1 VTGELVTALGEAR
14 RWNARV
20 TGLVAVAEKRG
31 LARKQGY
38 PSTTEWLM
46 ALSGEPAAAC
56 RSKVAVA
63 SALEEMP
70 ATREAFAAGALPES
84 RVKVLAQAQA
94 LCPDQFAQDE
104 AALVAQVAAASPKQ
118 VPRVLAEWKR
128 NTDPVGAEAEAERL
142 FGQRALHL
150 CEDWSGMLRLSG
162 LLDPESGGVVQAAIR
177 SLAEPANLD
186 PQDTRTPAQRQAD
199 ALAEIARRYLD
210 GTPGMGSS
218 RPHLSVT
225 VPWDTLQQAH
235 GLVDI
240 EVGPIPAETA
250 RRLACDANVSRI
262 IVDKDGVPVS
272 AGQAR
277 RTVPPPL
284 RRALD
289 LRDGHC
295 THPGCDIPARWC
307 DAHHIVHW
315 AHGGRTELA
324 NLHLLCRLHHR
335 TAHNHQ
341 PYPRR
346 E

>member
-1 VTGELVTALGEAR
+1 MTD
-14 RWNARV
+14 
-20 TGLVAVAEKRG
+20 
-31 LARKQGY
+31 
-38 PSTTEWLM
+38 WLM
-46 ALSGEPAAAC
+46 AVSGDPAAVC
-56 RSKVAVA
+56 RSQVAVA

-104 AALVAQVAAASPKQ
+104 ASAGGPGSGGLPKQ

-150 CEDWSGMLRLSG
+150 SEDWSGMLRLSG
-162 LLDPESGGVVQAAIR
+162 LLDPESGGVVQAAVR

-210 GTPGMGSS
+210 GTPGTGSS

-240 EVGPIPAETA
+240 EVGPITAEAA
-250 RRLACDANVSRI
+250 RRLGLRRQRVAASSWTKTVSRCSL
-262 IVDKDGVPVS
+262 GRP
-272 AGQAR
+272 AGASPHPCAGPS
-277 RTVPPPL
+277 TYETGTAPTPDATSPPAGATPTTS
-284 RRALD
+284 
-289 LRDGHC
+289 C
-295 THPGCDIPARWC
+295 TGP
-307 DAHHIVHW
+307 
-315 AHGGRTELA
+315 HGGKTELA
-324 NLHLLCRLHHR
+324 NLHLLCRPHHR